1 MDESMGGNGFIW
13 GFLIFALL
21 LGGNGLFGGGNG
33 NSNAIQADVNRGFD
47 NQNLQAQ
54 TRDIL
59 GAVTSGTA
67 QAVAATNQT
76 FHDTLMAMQDKYNE
90 VSRDIAGVQVAQAQ
104 ALANQNECCCSTKM
118 AIADGFS
125 QTRYDNAMNTAA
137 INANATA
144 IGQKIL
150 DKLNENEVKA
160 MQNRI
165 NQLELTQALT
175 GVVRY
180 PSGMTYN
187 AGPSPF
193 CACGAGYPVL

>member
-1 MDESMGGNGFIW
+1 MSDESMGMGGIGFW
-13 GFLIFALL
+13 GFLVFAMLL
-21 LGGNGLFGGGNG
+21 SGGGLFGGGGNV

-59 GAVTSGTA
+59 GAVTAGTA
-67 QAVAATNQT
+67 QSVAATNQT
-76 FHDTLMAMQDKYNE
+76 FHDTLMALQDKYNE
-90 VSRDIAGVQVAQAQ
+90 IARDINGVQVAQAQ
-104 ALANQNECCCSTKM
+104 ALANQNQCCCETKM
-118 AIADGFS
+118 AIA
-125 QTRYDNAMNTAA
+125 QNRYDASLNTAA
-137 INANATA
+137 TNANITA
-144 IGQKIL
+144 VGQKIL

-187 AGPSPF
+187 AGASPF
-193 CACGAGYPVL
+193 CPCAAGYPVV